1 MTKNI
6 IIAVLVVVSLGSIV
20 FAFYNQTLAEK
31 AMSEVVEQREL
42 AIEAQQMAISNG
54 SEAEK
59 QQKWARIALEEANIQ
74 RMRAEEA
81 LKEAQKQRE
90 IALSK
95 CK

>member
-6 IIAVLVVVSLGSIV
+6 IIAVLMVVSLGSIV

-31 AMSEVVEQREL
+31 AMSESVEQREI
-42 AIEAQQMAISNG
+42 AIAAQEMAMSNA

-59 QQKWARIALEEANIQ
+59 QQEMARLALEEAERQ
-74 RMRAEEA
+74 RQRAEEA
-81 LKEAQKQRE
+81 L
-90 IALSK
+90 SK